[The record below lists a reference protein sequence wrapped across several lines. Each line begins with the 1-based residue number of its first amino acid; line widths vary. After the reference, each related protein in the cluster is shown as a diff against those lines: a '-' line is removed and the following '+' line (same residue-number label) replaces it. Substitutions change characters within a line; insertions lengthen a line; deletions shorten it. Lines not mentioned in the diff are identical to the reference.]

1 MSIDPRIKDLETDA
15 SVRSMNFDQFVLGAT
30 LAALAY
36 LAQTQKYANLGWN
49 ESTLSLV
56 PLALLALSAWLG
68 FKRIECTIHLLRV
81 NARYLEYCS
90 EHRGLDDS
98 RLLAMLNGVDNKT
111 GFYYRLR
118 NRAVLFAVLSYVGVK
133 LAVTY
138 PIF

>member
-1 MSIDPRIKDLETDA
+1 MAIDPRIKDLETDA
-15 SVRSMNFDQFVLGAT
+15 STRSMSFDQFVLGAT

-49 ESTLSLV
+49 ESTLSLA

-81 NARYLEYCS
+81 NARYLEYCA
-90 EHRGLDDS
+90 EHIGSDDP
-98 RLLAMLNGVDNKT
+98 RFLEMLNGIDKKT

-118 NRAVLFAVLSYVGVK
+118 NRAVLFAVLAYVGVK

>member
-1 MSIDPRIKDLETDA
+1 MAIDPRIKDLETDA
-15 SVRSMNFDQFVLGAT
+15 STRSMNFDQFVLGAT

-49 ESTLSLV
+49 ESTLSLA

-68 FKRIECTIHLLRV
+68 FKRIECTFHLLRV
-81 NARYLEYCS
+81 NARYLEHCS
-90 EHRGLDDS
+90 EHRGSDDP
-98 RLLAMLNGVDNKT
+98 RLLEMLHGIDNKT